1 MSRGTK
7 GMSRQAKRGIQWW
20 AMALGWTVAAIA
32 GLMPS
37 PILATPYG
45 LFAEVPSQAGQF
57 TAAAIVISLISGFSA
72 HIAGGYT
79 AAKLARVSGALHGA
93 MTAVFGLALGMVLA
107 VILSVFGTII
117 SWGMAMPPVS
127 FGLAG
132 GALFAA
138 LLLFLGNLLGGYLG
152 GKWGQPSYP

>member
-1 MSRGTK
+1 
-7 GMSRQAKRGIQWW
+7 MSRQAKRGIQWW
-20 AMALGWTVAAIA
+20 AVALGWTVAVLA
-32 GLMPS
+32 GLVLS
-37 PILATPYG
+37 PILGALYG
-45 LFAEVPSQAGQF
+45 LFAELPNEGAQL
-57 TAAAIVISLISGFSA
+57 TAVAIVISLVSGFLA
-72 HIAGGYT
+72 HVAGGYT
-79 AAKLARVSGALHGA
+79 AARLARVSGALHGA

-132 GALFAA
+132 GALFTA